1 MGEGLE
7 DGPPRAAMVMA
18 MGARGELCS
27 SGEVEGRGL
36 EHVQEDMGVLTVE
49 GIGPRWPERG
59 DRRECSAFG
68 EETEEKKLERGGS
81 RAAQLAARRA
91 CDGGREQ
98 TGAPFIDETRR
109 WRRGGRRWPGSASG
123 AVRL

>member
-1 MGEGLE
+1 M
-7 DGPPRAAMVMA
+7 
-18 MGARGELCS
+18 
-27 SGEVEGRGL
+27 EGRGL

-68 EETEEKKLERGGS
+68 EETEEKELERAGS
-81 RAAQLAARRA
+81 QAAQLAARRA

-109 WRRGGRRWPGSASG
+109 WRRGAAVVADGQLCSAPSMAWGQLRLLAGVAERRE
-123 AVRL
+123 R